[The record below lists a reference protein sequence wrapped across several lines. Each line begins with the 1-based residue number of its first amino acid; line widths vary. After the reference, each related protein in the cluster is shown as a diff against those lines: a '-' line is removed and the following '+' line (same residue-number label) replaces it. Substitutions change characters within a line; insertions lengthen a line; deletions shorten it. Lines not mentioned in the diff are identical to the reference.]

1 MKKLKISQ
9 SVRFHF
15 LSFSIHVID
24 VLFQIANFV
33 LLLKINTIKCMVCL
47 LSFHRDLKPTNVLLD
62 EDDRPVLMDLG
73 SMNRARV
80 EVRMCEKC
88 VHFY

>member
-1 MKKLKISQ
+1 MQ
-9 SVRFHF
+9 
-15 LSFSIHVID
+15 
-24 VLFQIANFV
+24 
-33 LLLKINTIKCMVCL
+33 VCL